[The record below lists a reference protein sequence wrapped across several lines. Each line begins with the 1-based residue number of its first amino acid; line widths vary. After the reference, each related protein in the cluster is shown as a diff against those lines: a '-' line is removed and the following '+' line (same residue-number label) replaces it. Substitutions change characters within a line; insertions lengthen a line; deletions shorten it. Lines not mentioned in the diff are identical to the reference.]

1 MIYNLK
7 VVVFDIDVLQLRDL
21 RFVVTE
27 DRLIR
32 FMARREHWT
41 VKGMTAGR
49 ERCYYLAL
57 SSAIAL
63 KPWRD

>member
-7 VVVFDIDVLQLRDL
+7 VVVFGIDVLQLRDL

-41 VKGMTAGR
+41 VKGMTAP
-49 ERCYYLAL
+49 YLAL
-57 SSAIAL
+57 WACL
-63 KPWRD
+63 LLY